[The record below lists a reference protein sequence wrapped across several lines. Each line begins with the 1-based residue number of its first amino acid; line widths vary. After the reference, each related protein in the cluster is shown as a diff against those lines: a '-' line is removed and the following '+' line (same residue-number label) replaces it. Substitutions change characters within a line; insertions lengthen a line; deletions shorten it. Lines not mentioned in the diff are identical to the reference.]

1 MLRSPVSRFV
11 RLLMLALALAFAG
24 WQPLAAQDDNSGPQV
39 LRDTETEALFHDMSL
54 PLVEAGGLDP
64 KSVKVVLLNDPEINA
79 FVSQGQTVYLQS
91 GLIQAADNVN
101 QVQGVVAHELG
112 HVIAG
117 DAIRSGQ
124 GEKQAMGITILSLLL
139 GVAAVAAGAADAGM
153 GVLMAGQRAA
163 LGGMLAFTRAQEAT
177 ADATASRLLSK
188 SGISGK
194 GLLDFF
200 GKLQNEE
207 YRLAVYDKD
216 SFDRSHPLSSE
227 RIEALSQKLRS
238 DPAWSKPVDPQLE
251 ARFERVK
258 AKLLGFVDPKQAVLR
273 YPESDQ
279 SVPAHYARAYAYH
292 LGGYPDKA
300 EAEADALL
308 KVDPEDPYFLELKGQ
323 ILLEDG
329 KPKDAI
335 PVLREATK
343 RSDNAPMI
351 AALLGHALV
360 ATDPHDPYFLEL
372 KGQILLED
380 GKPADAIVPLREAVQ
395 RSNEA
400 PMIAAMLGHALVATE
415 DAKNF
420 VEAKQ
425 ILKVAVAKDNE
436 DPFAWYQLGIIY
448 DREGDVARAALATA
462 ERSNLENQPKMALAS
477 AQVALKG
484 IPPGTPDY
492 LRAQDIAMVSKA
504 ELAKTDKKYRDKK
517 DK

>member
-200 GKLQNEE
+200 AKLQNQE

-360 ATDPHDPYFLEL
+360 ATD
-372 KGQILLED
+372 
-380 GKPADAIVPLREAVQ
+380 
-395 RSNEA
+395 
-400 PMIAAMLGHALVATE
+400 

-420 VEAKQ
+420 PEAKQ
-425 ILKVAVAKDNE
+425 ILKVAVARDNE

-448 DREGDVARAALATA
+448 DHEGDLGRASLATA
-462 ERSNLENQPKMALAS
+462 ERNNLEDNPKMALAS
-477 AQVALKG
+477 AQMAMRG

-492 LRAQDIAMVSKA
+492 LRAQDIAMVSRA
-504 ELAKTDKKYRDKK
+504 ELAKKDKKYRDPK
-517 DK
+517 DQ